1 MTKVSVKLDDNKT
14 EDILGAVGSPSIV
27 LSELIK
33 NSIDSNSEIVDIY
46 IDTNKKEVT
55 VIDKGDGLNEE
66 DIKKLGVIGQSDKK
80 EIGKEKRKDGKYYGG
95 SKGLG
100 LLSAFSLSD
109 YIEIETRIDD
119 TVYLVKWQKSQGEF
133 SYQQIDNYSLD
144 SNGTKVILKNISDD
158 NMNILMDKNEHKKLR
173 HVTIQHFNNIGYEN
187 KKINF
192 YVNGVFNDEFE
203 CSNINDLL
211 YRFVYE
217 IEFEYNSKN
226 NILKYSF
233 NKVNMSS
240 VINNGNLPNDRLLKP
255 IYIDL
260 STNIKISD
268 IIKNKYKI
276 VKTVQ
281 KDKSFNYLSAKLENF
296 CGKFYISE
304 GRNSKKHKSV
314 IEKFGY
320 GVKVFINDFAIYEYL
335 DNENDW
341 LRFSNLS
348 QNIKNTTLKPH
359 NVFGYINFENFNE
372 KESNLEIANERT
384 NFIQKSP
391 YKKFVEIIKDIV
403 VQLTF
408 EVDVAYRN
416 KNVDSENYFEDFGNE
431 NDKQKENKHNNT
443 ENQNMSEISQNNIE
457 TTNEHRNEIDSN
469 KKDSN
474 TDDSR
479 NNKEKTESN
488 SNESTDKK
496 EYKGND
502 KSEENSNQNDGTDK
516 RENEG
521 VNTNKD
527 KEKSKQNQDN
537 NDKKKKSNKKNTN
550 KLNRKYIVPNG
561 FRLVIEQSRVNKIFR
576 ELRTLDVD
584 QYNNAVAVV
593 FRVFI
598 ELSIDSYIARK
609 QVPKVSEHT
618 ELYKK
623 INKVGEF
630 MKDKGILSA
639 TELKPVTNLATNP
652 NDYSSVNTLN
662 AYVHNINQQP
672 LSDSLKQ
679 TWDNIQ
685 IFIEKLWE
693 L

>member
-1 MTKVSVKLDDNKT
+1 MPKVSVKLDDNKT
-14 EDILGAVGSPSIV
+14 EEILGAVGSPSIV
-27 LSELIK
+27 ISELIK

-55 VIDKGDGLNEE
+55 VIDEGDGLNEE

-80 EIGKEKRKDGKYYGG
+80 EIGKEQRKDGKYYGG

-119 TVYLVKWQKSQGEF
+119 TVYLVKWQKSHGEF

-144 SNGTKVILKNISDD
+144 SNGTKVILKHISDD

-192 YVNGVFNDEFE
+192 YVNGAFNDEFE
-203 CSNINDLL
+203 CSDINDLL
-211 YRFVYE
+211 YRIAYE

-226 NILKYSF
+226 NILKYRF
-233 NKVNMSS
+233 NKVNMSN
-240 VINNGNLPNDRLLKP
+240 VINNENLPNDRLLKP

-260 STNIKISD
+260 NTNIKISD

-304 GRNSKKHKSV
+304 GRNSKKHKSL

-341 LRFSNLS
+341 LHFSNLS
-348 QNIKNTTLKPH
+348 QNVKNTTLKPH

-372 KESNLEIANERT
+372 KESKLEIANERT

-391 YKKFVEIIKDIV
+391 YKKFVEIMKDIV
-403 VQLTF
+403 VKITF

-416 KNVDSENYFEDFGNE
+416 KNVDSENYFEYFGNG

-443 ENQNMSEISQNNIE
+443 ENQNISEISQ
-457 TTNEHRNEIDSN
+457 
-469 KKDSN
+469 
-474 TDDSR
+474 

-488 SNESTDKK
+488 SNEDTDKK
-496 EYKGND
+496 EDKDTD

-521 VNTNKD
+521 INANKD
-527 KEKSKQNQDN
+527 KEKSKQDQDN

-561 FRLVIEQSRVNKIFR
+561 FRLVIQQPRVNKIFR
-576 ELRTLDVD
+576 ELKALDVE

-662 AYVHNINQQP
+662 AYVHNLNQQP